1 MPERFKGVDSSSTI
15 ERFVGSNPTP
25 YNSIFFYTIVYYYIL
40 LYINILIFLY
50 ININHGQ
57 MCAGCNLY

>member
-25 YNSIFFYTIVYYYIL
+25 YNSIYFYTIVYGSIEVL
-40 LYINILIFLY
+40 KFIF
-50 ININHGQ
+50 
-57 MCAGCNLY
+57 

>member
-25 YNSIFFYTIVYYYIL
+25 YNSIFFYTIVYYYI
-40 LYINILIFLY
+40 
-50 ININHGQ
+50 
-57 MCAGCNLY
+57 